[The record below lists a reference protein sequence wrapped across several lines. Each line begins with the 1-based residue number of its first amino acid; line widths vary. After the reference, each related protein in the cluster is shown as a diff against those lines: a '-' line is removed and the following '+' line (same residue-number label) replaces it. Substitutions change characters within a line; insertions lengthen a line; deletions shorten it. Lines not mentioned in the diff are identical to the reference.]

1 MRGRNLY
8 LMIFATVALV
18 LGFIIV
24 GSSYSGRNMLDFLL
38 TAETT
43 STLSIGTA
51 EAAILPLDVKDNFR
65 VVEREGDAKE
75 RPALI
80 KIDAEFIDPDEH
92 CEFCYRIEIQP
103 GATGN
108 LGAMLKA
115 NKLFNLDKAER
126 VFLFA
131 RGESGGEDV
140 QFNVAGKY
148 VDGRVGGKV
157 AKQMKFGFTSENI
170 KLKNDWQRYEIDLS
184 KADLNDISHGFGF
197 KVVKSKLKASENP
210 IVIYLKGIT
219 FDDQPA
225 EEAMRSLTNSTAS

>member
-1 MRGRNLY
+1 M
-8 LMIFATVALV
+8 MFAAVALV
-18 LGFIIV
+18 PALIIV
-24 GSSYSGRNMLDFLL
+24 GSSYSGKNILDFLL
-38 TAETT
+38 TAETK

-65 VVEREGDAKE
+65 VVEREGDARDK
-75 RPALI
+75 PALI
-80 KIDAEFIDPDEH
+80 KIDAEFVDPDEN

-115 NKLFNLDKAER
+115 NKLFNLEKAER
-126 VFLFA
+126 VYFFA
-131 RGESGGEDV
+131 RGENGGEDV
-140 QFNVAGKY
+140 QFDAAGKF

-157 AKQMKFGFTSENI
+157 AKLMKFGFTSESTE
-170 KLKNDWQRYEIDLS
+170 LKTDWQRYEIDLS
-184 KADLNDISHGFGF
+184 GADLSSISHGFGF
-197 KVVKSKLKASENP
+197 EVVKSKLKASEKP

-225 EEAMRSLTNSTAS
+225 EKAMRSSTNSTSS